1 MNTILITGTAQP
13 IIGGK
18 VDYNVNIWASKE
30 GEQIQFVKY
39 SSLQIAG
46 YSTLWAYAK
55 SIVISYF
62 GNETKF
68 DDGAYTQFL
77 DHLTIIK

>member
-1 MNTILITGTAQP
+1 MNTILITGTAKP
-13 IIGGK
+13 EGSK
-18 VDYNVNIWASKE
+18 VNYNVNIWASKE
-30 GEQIQFVKY
+30 GEQIQFVK
-39 SSLQIAG
+39 SQSMEISG

-62 GNETKF
+62 GNDAKL

-77 DHLTIIK
+77 DHLIIIK